1 MFGKIFTWEFLA
13 GKRLYMIFL
22 LYFLM
27 LFSSGLFVGEMVI
40 IETISQG
47 IHGIEDFTPGNLISM
62 FQLPSD
68 LWWFSFP
75 IISAYCVYMFSHEYD
90 KGILRTYFLSCA
102 RKSTI
107 FAAKLLA
114 IFAGIFL
121 SFVASLLI
129 AYPLADPTMFLVNPL
144 EVYVNLPRSFL
155 IYASMLYIMIG
166 LSVLSAATF
175 KKPLYA
181 FATPI
186 AIVYT
191 LNTTSLDVIADYI
204 PSKSFQDIG
213 GSIGL
218 YTTEQ
223 FLRRFSTVWPA
234 VVASTIFLVVAYII
248 FSKRDIG

>member
-1 MFGKIFTWEFLA
+1 
-13 GKRLYMIFL
+13 MIFL

-27 LFSSGLFVGEMVI
+27 LFSSGRFEGVTI
-40 IETISQG
+40 IVETIFQD
-47 IHGIEDFTPGNLISM
+47 IHGIEDFTPGNLINM
-62 FQLPSD
+62 FQLPTN

-107 FAAKLLA
+107 FSAKLLA
-114 IFAGIFL
+114 IFTGIFA

-129 AYPLADPTMFLVNPL
+129 AYPLADPTMFLANPL

-181 FATPI
+181 FATPL

-204 PSKSFQDIG
+204 PPTSFQALG
-213 GSIGL
+213 GTIGL

-223 FLRRFSTVWPA
+223 FLRRFNTVWPA
-234 VVASTIFLVVAYII
+234 VVASTIFLVVAYVI

>member
-1 MFGKIFTWEFLA
+1 MFGKIFSWEFLA

-27 LFSSGLFVGEMVI
+27 LFSSGLFLDEKVI
-40 IETISQG
+40 VETIFQD
-47 IHGIEDFTPGNLISM
+47 IHEIDDFTPGNLINM
-62 FQLPSD
+62 FQLPSN

-102 RKSTI
+102 RKSTV
-107 FAAKLLA
+107 FTAKLLA
-114 IFAGIFL
+114 IFAGIFA

-129 AYPLADPTMFLVNPL
+129 AYPLADPTMFLANPL

-181 FATPI
+181 FASPL

-191 LNTTSLDVIADYI
+191 LNTTHLDVIADYI
-204 PSKSFQDIG
+204 PPTSFQAL
-213 GSIGL
+213 GSPIGL

-234 VVASTIFLVVAYII
+234 VVASTIFLAIAYVI
-248 FSKRDIG
+248 FTKRDIG